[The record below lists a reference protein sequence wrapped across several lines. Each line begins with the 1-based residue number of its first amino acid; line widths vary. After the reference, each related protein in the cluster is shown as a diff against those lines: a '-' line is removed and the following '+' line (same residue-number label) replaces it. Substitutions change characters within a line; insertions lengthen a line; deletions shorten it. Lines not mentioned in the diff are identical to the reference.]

1 METFS
6 RVILLMVVIIC
17 VEHMDSYHFVDI
29 RLNWTLAETYCQ
41 DICNSHLASIHSESE
56 FDEISAL
63 VDVSIGYNARA
74 WFGLNDMVNE
84 LYFVYTD
91 GTPFNFGNNTATP
104 GNYPWARDSPADDN
118 SNGNQDCC
126 NLIRRRTTNIDFND
140 DECNETYPFLCN
152 SCINET
158 TTFTTSGSTITP
170 SESPTPHPIS
180 AHPSISPSNIPTL
193 SPSTNPLWT
202 LIDNVPL
209 SSTTELQHVS
219 TGSISTTIR
228 STSTVSSSTSI
239 NDLLL
244 WIILLNGVIC
254 IFCGMCAVAVFYVW
268 QRDRNKNRDKIVKY
282 VMEPKV
288 QHQELEMGKRDD
300 KYIWKPPLQLE
311 QQIGV
316 NSNTVTAITASAP
329 SSPGML
335 PHRAMAMSIDSKISI
350 EGMIEIKENEA
361 MDDYDQFMG
370 YSKQHEIVLPEM
382 VSPGGSTRGSTTTN
396 TNTNN
401 GDVLTDEGT
410 TDSTNPSTGTDEAKE
425 PSSHPTYSNSP
436 GANKLK

>member
-1 METFS
+1 
-6 RVILLMVVIIC
+6 
-17 VEHMDSYHFVDI
+17 
-29 RLNWTLAETYCQ
+29 
-41 DICNSHLASIHSESE
+41 
-56 FDEISAL
+56 
-63 VDVSIGYNARA
+63 
-74 WFGLNDMVNE
+74 
-84 LYFVYTD
+84 
-91 GTPFNFGNNTATP
+91 
-104 GNYPWARDSPADDN
+104 
-118 SNGNQDCC
+118 
-126 NLIRRRTTNIDFND
+126 
-140 DECNETYPFLCN
+140 
-152 SCINET
+152 
-158 TTFTTSGSTITP
+158 
-170 SESPTPHPIS
+170 
-180 AHPSISPSNIPTL
+180 
-193 SPSTNPLWT
+193 
-202 LIDNVPL
+202 
-209 SSTTELQHVS
+209 
-219 TGSISTTIR
+219 
-228 STSTVSSSTSI
+228 
-239 NDLLL
+239 
-244 WIILLNGVIC
+244 
-254 IFCGMCAVAVFYVW
+254 
-268 QRDRNKNRDKIVKY
+268 
-282 VMEPKV
+282 
-288 QHQELEMGKRDD
+288 MGKRDD

-335 PHRAMAMSIDSKISI
+335 AHRAMAMSIDSKISI